1 MNSAKTTKK
10 KISEYKVED
19 IKEFF
24 SEALKKISSKII
36 LLEIGNNFLNIG
48 VAKSKKNKLYI
59 KKVFSQKLPKEA
71 LDKSIPSDP
80 LNFGNFLNQ
89 IITENKIN
97 TNKIALSL
105 PSDACYT
112 RLIDIPEEIKEDQSI
127 NFVEN
132 PNSGIQIPISLQNS
146 DFEINLTNLPKQKVE
161 NKFFNKYFLT
171 SIPKKNVDAIL
182 ESIKIAK
189 LELFRNF
196 NFSN

>member
-1 MNSAKTTKK
+1 M
-10 KISEYKVED
+10 
-19 IKEFF
+19 
-24 SEALKKISSKII
+24 
-36 LLEIGNNFLNIG
+36 LEIGNNFLNIG

-80 LNFGNFLNQ
+80 LNFGKFLNQ
-89 IITENKIN
+89 IISENKIN

-112 RLIDIPEEIKEDQSI
+112 RLIDIPEEVKEHQSI

-146 DFEINLTNLPKQKVE
+146 DFEINLTNLPKKE
-161 NKFFNKYFLT
+161 LKDKFFYKYFLT
-171 SIPKKNVDAIL
+171 SIPKKNVDLIL
-182 ESIKIAK
+182 DSIKKAK
-189 LELFRNF
+189 LEIC
-196 NFSN
+196 SIQMSHMY